1 MASQER
7 QHADDTDRV
16 LIRPSNCSTLVVK
29 KSSVGH
35 VPYEPS
41 KGAIGRDVC
50 HSAVPAA
57 SSTAAHGGHR
67 ATART
72 NESRQKHT
80 LPSRLSECSGVSPVV
95 QSDVTPLSLSSQGQL
110 FDVTTTNSSSQS
122 TVGHYRASSDHLSHA
137 DIAQTLKS
145 VCLRESS
152 SAVSFGD
159 LAEDNSNTGLF
170 PRTSLNHTQTINTDH
185 SAPSSTSDNVQMLE
199 TEVVSLK
206 EQLVIQSKVCLCC
219 LVLRLLTD
227 SIS

>member
-16 LIRPSNCSTLVVK
+16 LIRPSTCSTFVVK

-41 KGAIGRDVC
+41 KGAVGHDVC
-50 HSAVPAA
+50 NLAVFAA
-57 SSTAAHGGHR
+57 SSTAAHGGYR
-67 ATART
+67 ITPRT
-72 NESRQKHT
+72 NDNKQKQSL
-80 LPSRLSECSGVSPVV
+80 LPRLSESGGVSPVFQHNV
-95 QSDVTPLSLSSQGQL
+95 APLSLTSPERVSDVT
-110 FDVTTTNSSSQS
+110 VTNNVRQS

-145 VCLRESS
+145 VYLHESS
-152 SAVSFGD
+152 SAVSLGD

-170 PRTSLNHTQTINTDH
+170 PRTSLNHTHAVSTEN
-185 SAPSSTSDNVQMLE
+185 SVPASTSDDVHMLE

-206 EQLVIQSKVCLCC
+206 EQLVVQSKVCL
-219 LVLRLLTD
+219 
-227 SIS
+227 